1 MATYTITLT
10 AEQDAA
16 LATLITRTNAA
27 RAAQKPTL
35 PAITV
40 NEYVQSR
47 ATEIASNYAAQI
59 KGEDEAA
66 VLAAYKAATAAKQ
79 GSVKTTLGVA

>member
-1 MATYTITLT
+1 MTTYTITLT
-10 AEQDAA
+10 AEQDTA
-16 LATLITRTNAA
+16 LATLITRTNTA
-27 RAAQKPTL
+27 RAAQTPPL

-40 NEYVQSR
+40 NQYVQSR
-47 ATEIASNYAAQI
+47 ASEIASNYAAQI

-79 GSVKTTLGVA
+79 SSIKTTLGI